1 VNELDGAK
9 AAAVEAMRA
18 TEYIFIIIVVP
29 FQLREM
35 QKDPLMRLRLAFTCQ
50 KMGGGVRSGGEAGGL
65 IKRYFNFV

>member
-1 VNELDGAK
+1 LKEAPFLLGLVNELDGAK

-35 QKDPLMRLRLAFTCQ
+35 PRCKKIP
-50 KMGGGVRSGGEAGGL
+50 
-65 IKRYFNFV
+65 